1 MKAENMIDAIGH
13 LDEQLLSESLPAKRR
28 NFRPLVAVAAVA
40 AALAVTAGAVNLFGD
55 DHWRLFYSTQ
65 AWGDQFTVQATYGGT
80 VFPLEQLKKWK
91 ADIEQGVETVVHRN
105 DGSVMDAVVHVAK
118 YQVSSLEQAERFLG
132 VDLLAASF
140 AAVGDCRIE
149 VSEDESETVYVDVT
163 CTMEPAGE
171 IRQLW
176 VYLSEREDVQLCM
189 HHEPDTVEHIAQ
201 YDIPLLGITAYVV
214 ENLYR
219 KGETTCYF
227 AKDGV
232 AYEVS
237 IAGDV
242 KTAEL
247 VLDSFHY

>member
-1 MKAENMIDAIGH
+1 MKAENMMDAIGR
-13 LDEQLLSESLPAKRR
+13 LDEGLLAESLPQKRR
-28 NFRPLVAVAAVA
+28 NFRPLVVVAAVA
-40 AALAVTAGAVNLFGD
+40 AALAVTVGAVNLFGD

-65 AWGDQFTVQATYGGT
+65 VWDEQFTVQATYGGT
-80 VFPLEQLKKWK
+80 VFPLEQLGKWK

-105 DGSVMDAVVHVAK
+105 DGSVMDAVVHIAE
-118 YQVSSLEQAERFLG
+118 YQVSSLEQVERFLK
-132 VDLLAASF
+132 VDLLATPF
-140 AAVGDCRIE
+140 ATVGDCRIE
-149 VSEDESETVYVDVT
+149 VSEDESENIYVDVS
-163 CTMEPAGE
+163 CTMEQSGE
-171 IRQLW
+171 IHQLW
-176 VYLSEREDVQLCM
+176 AYLSEREDVQLFM
-189 HHEPDTVEHIAQ
+189 HHEPDVIERIEQ
-201 YDIPLLGITAYVV
+201 YDISSLEITAYVV

-227 AKDGV
+227 TKDGV